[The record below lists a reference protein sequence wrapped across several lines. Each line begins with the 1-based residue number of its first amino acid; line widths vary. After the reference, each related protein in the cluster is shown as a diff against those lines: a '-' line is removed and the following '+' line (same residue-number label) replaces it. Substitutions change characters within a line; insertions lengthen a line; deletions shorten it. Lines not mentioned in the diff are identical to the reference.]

1 MKYIERSVETVYS
14 TGLMEN
20 SKSVITIND
29 YGKITVHIKEIMDS
43 KGITRNFLAKASNTR
58 FEVINKWYNGQVEK
72 MDLDILA
79 RICYVLDCSP
89 ADIIKYSHK

>member
-1 MKYIERSVETVYS
+1 MD
-14 TGLMEN
+14 N
-20 SKSVITIND
+20 SRSVITIND

-43 KGITRNFLAKASNTR
+43 KGITRNYLAKASNTR

-89 ADIIKYSHK
+89 ADIIKYSNR

>member
-1 MKYIERSVETVYS
+1 
-14 TGLMEN
+14 ME
-20 SKSVITIND
+20 SSRSVITIND
-29 YGKITVHIKEIMDS
+29 YGKITVHIKEIMES

-89 ADIIKYSHK
+89 ADIIKYSNR

>member
-1 MKYIERSVETVYS
+1 MD
-14 TGLMEN
+14 N
-20 SKSVITIND
+20 SRSVITIND
-29 YGKITVHIKEIMDS
+29 YGKITVHIKEIMES

-79 RICYVLDCSP
+79 RICYVLDCTP
-89 ADIIKYSHK
+89 ADIIKYSNR

>member
-1 MKYIERSVETVYS
+1 
-14 TGLMEN
+14 ME
-20 SKSVITIND
+20 SSRSVITIND
-29 YGKITVHIKEIMDS
+29 YGKITVHIKEIMES

-79 RICYVLDCSP
+79 RICYALDCSP
-89 ADIIKYSHK
+89 ADIIKYSNK

>member
-1 MKYIERSVETVYS
+1 MD
-14 TGLMEN
+14 N
-20 SKSVITIND
+20 SRSVITIND

-72 MDLDILA
+72 MALDILA

-89 ADIIKYSHK
+89 ADIIKYSNR

>member
-1 MKYIERSVETVYS
+1 MF
-14 TGLMEN
+14 LDN
-20 SKSVITIND
+20 SRSVITIND

-79 RICYVLDCSP
+79 RICYVLDCTP
-89 ADIIKYSHK
+89 ADIIKYSNR

>member
-1 MKYIERSVETVYS
+1 MD
-14 TGLMEN
+14 N
-20 SKSVITIND
+20 SRSVITIND

-79 RICYVLDCSP
+79 RICYVLDCTP
-89 ADIIKYSHK
+89 ADIIKYSNS

>member
-1 MKYIERSVETVYS
+1 MD
-14 TGLMEN
+14 N
-20 SKSVITIND
+20 SRSVITIND

-79 RICYVLDCSP
+79 RICYVLDCTP
-89 ADIIKYSHK
+89 ADIIKYSNR

>member
-1 MKYIERSVETVYS
+1 
-14 TGLMEN
+14 MEN

-89 ADIIKYSHK
+89 ADIIIYSHK

>member
-1 MKYIERSVETVYS
+1 MD
-14 TGLMEN
+14 N
-20 SKSVITIND
+20 SRSVITIND

-43 KGITRNFLAKASNTR
+43 KGITRNYLAKASNTR

-79 RICYVLDCSP
+79 RICYVLDCTP
-89 ADIIKYSHK
+89 ADIIKYSNR

>member
-1 MKYIERSVETVYS
+1 MD
-14 TGLMEN
+14 N
-20 SKSVITIND
+20 SRSVITIND
-29 YGKITVHIKEIMDS
+29 YGKITVHIKEIMES

-89 ADIIKYSHK
+89 ADIIKYSNR

>member
-1 MKYIERSVETVYS
+1 MRIKIVSEVILLESSR
-14 TGLMEN
+14 
-20 SKSVITIND
+20 SVITIND
-29 YGKITVHIKEIMDS
+29 YGKITVHIKEIMES

-89 ADIIKYSHK
+89 ADIIKYSNR

>member
-1 MKYIERSVETVYS
+1 
-14 TGLMEN
+14 MEN
-20 SKSVITIND
+20 SRSVITIND

-43 KGITRNFLAKASNTR
+43 KGITRNYLAKASNTR

-79 RICYVLDCSP
+79 RICYVLNCSP
-89 ADIIKYSHK
+89 ADIIKYNQR

>member
-1 MKYIERSVETVYS
+1 MD
-14 TGLMEN
+14 N
-20 SKSVITIND
+20 SRSVITIND
-29 YGKITVHIKEIMDS
+29 YGKITVHIKEIMES
-43 KGITRNFLAKASNTR
+43 KGITRNYLAKASNTR

-89 ADIIKYSHK
+89 ADIIKYSNR

>member
-1 MKYIERSVETVYS
+1 MD
-14 TGLMEN
+14 N
-20 SKSVITIND
+20 SRSVITIND

-43 KGITRNFLAKASNTR
+43 KGITRNYLAKASNTR

-72 MDLDILA
+72 MDLDMHA

-89 ADIIKYSHK
+89 ADIIKYSNR

>member
-1 MKYIERSVETVYS
+1 
-14 TGLMEN
+14 MEN

-29 YGKITVHIKEIMDS
+29 YGKITVHVKEIMDS

-89 ADIIKYSHK
+89 ADIIIYSHK